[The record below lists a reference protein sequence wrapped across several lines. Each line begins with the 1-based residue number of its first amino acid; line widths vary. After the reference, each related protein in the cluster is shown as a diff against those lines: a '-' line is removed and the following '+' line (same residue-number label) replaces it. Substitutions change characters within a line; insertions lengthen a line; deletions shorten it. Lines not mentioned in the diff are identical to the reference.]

1 MTFSSSGVAYTYTNN
16 QLLLSGST
24 YGLNLRSNYTY
35 SGYNGGS
42 TVYFYKKTVSSSGG
56 ETPVTNKKITSI
68 TLDTNEGTVY
78 IGAGKAV
85 RTGANLLV
93 TYEDARPKPFP

>member
-1 MTFSSSGVAYTYTNN
+1 MGLWRSHLVAKATSGANAGKYLKVPESSSSAVTFSSSGVAYTYTNN

-42 TVYFYKKTVSSSGG
+42 TVYFYK
-56 ETPVTNKKITSI
+56 
-68 TLDTNEGTVY
+68 
-78 IGAGKAV
+78 
-85 RTGANLLV
+85 R
-93 TYEDARPKPFP
+93 RFPPPAAKHPSPTRR